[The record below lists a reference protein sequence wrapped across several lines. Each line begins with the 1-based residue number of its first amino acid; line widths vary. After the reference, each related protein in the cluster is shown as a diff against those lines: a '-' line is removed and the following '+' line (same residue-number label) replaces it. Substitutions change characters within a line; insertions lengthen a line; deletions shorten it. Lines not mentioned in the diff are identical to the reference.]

1 MSQRLRFPRLPAGEG
16 DLSLPRA
23 SVIGRGASGRLA
35 VEPSCTG
42 CCRAIVVAA
51 ICMLWVIGGGFL
63 PTADAQQPGPLW
75 TFAGG
80 DVRIR
85 EVTHRVESK
94 TGSPPYEQLVIEAG
108 TGTAAYYLYSVEP
121 APVIAELRV
130 RLPVWA
136 SRQGIQVFLSVVLP
150 RVPHPQ
156 TGQPLSLLVP
166 GTQTRV
172 AGQWAW
178 LTVTDVLAGLE
189 REARAIRLQIRREV
203 DLREA
208 YVNGV
213 VLNVYGGPG
222 RTQLLIGPI
231 EWAGYLPGQV
241 AGANAAASG
250 PVPVTG
256 DLGFSQGLRQWMNT
270 VSGGVTTATWSEPAG
285 DTASQPPLVEMAGNV
300 LRVQGRPFFPRALEY
315 QGEPLELVKTL
326 GFNTLWIRGAVSR
339 NLLLEARRQ
348 GLWVILHPDE
358 TLLPSAGVGGHTI
371 GTDFDGVLAWDLGT
385 QTSLWEVHAL
395 QQRAETL
402 RGLDP
407 SPTRPLIAEPLTDL
421 LRASRAVDALLV
433 GRGPCFSEME
443 FSDYIV
449 WLRSRSL
456 LARPGTP
463 IWVTVQTQPDPAVW
477 QQWQQAGAPAQRLDC
492 IPADQVRL
500 LTYLS
505 LIAGARAILF
515 RSHSSLALADDAT
528 QERRLTLELMNRE
541 LRWIEP
547 FLAGGQFLAL
557 VPSNV
562 PEVVG
567 ALFRAERA
575 RLLVPLWLGK
585 RAQYVPGQA
594 AVDEVT
600 FVVPG
605 VPESSTAYLLLPG
618 SLEPVNS
625 DRVAGGTRITLREFG
640 PTSLVVLTQDPVV
653 LNYAM
658 DRARSEGPR
667 IVQLERQLA
676 DFTFRNVKG
685 VHDQLIREGPFIPQ
699 AETWFR
705 LASEELASA
714 DRAAA
719 AGDNAAAFRHI
730 HRALRPLLLIRR
742 IDWESVIPARD
753 PVVTWPLATRFDTLP
768 WLRRCQEELEA
779 TAWSENRLPG
789 GDFESAEQL
798 TAIGW
803 EPFQHGMEGIAASA
817 EVTASAAHSGRMGL
831 LLSVRGTQPHVAQ
844 AVLESPPLWVHS
856 PPVAVQ
862 PGDWVQIEGWVFI
875 PRPITGSVDG
885 LMIVDSLGGDTL
897 AHRIS
902 QTTGWRPFRMY
913 RRAGEGGTVRLSFVL
928 TGLGEVCIDDVVVRT
943 ISAASQ
949 QSPASRPEA
958 PLVPVVP
965 PSRQDHSN
973 SGPLARLPFLNS
985 LTGNSP
991 GP

>member
-75 TFAGG
+75 SFAGG

-108 TGTAAYYLYSVEP
+108 TGTAAYYLCAVQP

-136 SRQGIQVFLSVVLP
+136 DRPGIQVFLSVVLP
-150 RVPHPQ
+150 RVRHPQ
-156 TGQPLSLLVP
+156 TGMPLSLLVP

-172 AGQWAW
+172 AGQWEW
-178 LTVTDVLAGLE
+178 LTVSDVPAGLE

-222 RTQLLIGPI
+222 RTQLLIGPV
-231 EWAGYLPGQV
+231 EWTGYLPGQV
-241 AGANAAASG
+241 AGGNPAILG
-250 PVPVTG
+250 PNPGVG
-256 DLGFSQGLRQWMNT
+256 DFTLGQGSRQWMNT
-270 VSGGVTTATWSEPAG
+270 VGGVTTAAWSEPSDDA
-285 DTASQPPLVEMAGNV
+285 AAQPPLVEMAGNV

-315 QGEPLELVKTL
+315 QGEPLDLVKTL
-326 GFNTLWIRGAVSR
+326 GFNTLWIRSAVNR
-339 NLLLEARRQ
+339 DLLLEARRQ

-358 TLLPSAGVGGHTI
+358 TLLPSGGVGGRTI
-371 GTDFDGVLAWDLGT
+371 GTDFHGVLAWDLGT
-385 QTSLWEVHAL
+385 QSSLWEVQAL

-407 SPTRPLIAEPLTDL
+407 SPTRPLIAEPLTDM

-463 IWVTVQTQPDPAVW
+463 IWVAVQTQPDPAVL
-477 QQWQQAGAPAQRLDC
+477 QQWQQAGASGERLDC

-528 QERRLTLELMNRE
+528 RQRRLSLELMNRE
-541 LRWIEP
+541 LEWIEP
-547 FLAGGQFLAL
+547 FLAGGQFVAL

-585 RAQYVPGQA
+585 HAQYVPGQA

-653 LNYAM
+653 LNYVM
-658 DRARSEGPR
+658 DRARGAGPR
-667 IVQLERQLA
+667 IVQLERELA

-699 AETWFR
+699 AEAWFR

-753 PVVTWPLATRFDTLP
+753 PIVTWPLATRFDTLP
-768 WLRRCQEELEA
+768 WLRRFQEQLNA
-779 TAWSENRLPG
+779 AVWGDNRLPG

-817 EVTASAAHSGRMGL
+817 EVTASAARSGRMGL
-831 LLSVRGTQPHVAQ
+831 LLSVRGTQPHMGQ
-844 AVLESPPLWVHS
+844 ALVESPPLWVHS
-856 PPVAVQ
+856 PPVSVR

-913 RRAGEGGTVRLSFVL
+913 RRVGEESTVRISFVL
-928 TGLGEVCIDDVVVRT
+928 TGLGEVCIDDVAVRT
-943 ISAASQ
+943 VSAASP
-949 QSPASRPEA
+949 QSPPPQSET

-965 PSRQDHSN
+965 PSRNEHSN
-973 SGPLARLPFLNS
+973 SGPLARLPFLNGWM
-985 LTGNSP
+985 GNSP
-991 GP
+991 AP